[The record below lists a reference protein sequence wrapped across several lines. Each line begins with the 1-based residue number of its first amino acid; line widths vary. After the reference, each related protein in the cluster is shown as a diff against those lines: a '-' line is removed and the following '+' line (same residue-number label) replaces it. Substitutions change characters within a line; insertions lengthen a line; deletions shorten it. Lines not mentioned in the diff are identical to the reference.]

1 MNIKTIDRT
10 FGTKLDITV
19 ESFSKI
25 VQAMQVHIARIIEEA
40 EMIIKSSNSPRLNQ
54 DGILKL
60 HLR

>member
-10 FGTKLDITV
+10 VGTKLDITV

-40 EMIIKSSNSPRLNQ
+40 EMIIKSSIAP
-54 DGILKL
+54 D
-60 HLR
+60 